1 MCSIKYYRFLPKK
14 GKKKRT
20 NCLINLLVSLKNK
33 IVRTNNFGDF

>member
-1 MCSIKYYRFLPKK
+1 MCSNKYYRFLPQK
-14 GKKKRT
+14 KKKRT